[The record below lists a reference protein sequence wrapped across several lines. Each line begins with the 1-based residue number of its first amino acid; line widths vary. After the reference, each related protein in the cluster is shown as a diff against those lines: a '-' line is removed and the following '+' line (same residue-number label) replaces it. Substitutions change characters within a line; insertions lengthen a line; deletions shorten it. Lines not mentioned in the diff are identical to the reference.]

1 MFTVYMHINK
11 INNKKYIGITSKKPE
26 DRWGLD
32 GNNYR
37 SQHFNRAIQKYGWDS
52 FEHTILYKDLSE
64 EEAKQLEIKLIE
76 EYNTMDPDFGYNRTI
91 GGDGQVKY
99 RTDRERKQALKECA
113 ARSRIKVKQDPEK
126 YNQRLQQMKE
136 LKRQYKEDPVM
147 REKILEANRKWH
159 REQRATEVGKAKD
172 TAARKKLK
180 SDIVEVR
187 KKVIELYNNY
197 PELFTED
204 EYHFIFDRRQ
214 TPNGSWMYV
223 NNSKTKLITL
233 LDIKLLIIKEK

>member
-32 GNNYR
+32 GSNYR
-37 SQHFNRAIQKYGWDS
+37 SQYFNRAIQKYGWDS
-52 FEHTILYKDLSE
+52 FEHIILYKDLSE

-76 EYNTMDPDFGYNRTI
+76 EYNTMDPNLGYNRTI

-99 RTDRERKQALKECA
+99 RTDGERKQALKEYG
-113 ARSRIKVKQDPEK
+113 ARSRAKVKQDSEK
-126 YNQRLQQMKE
+126 YKQRLQQMRE
-136 LKRQYKEDPVM
+136 LKKQYKEDPVM

-159 REQRATEVGKAKD
+159 REQRANEVGKAKD

-214 TPNGSWMYV
+214 TPNGSWVYV
-223 NNSKTKLITL
+223 NNSKTKLKTL
-233 LDIKLLIIKEK
+233 LEIKLLTIKEK